1 MFPNAKGSELLSV
14 LATIDPAAQAAGT
27 LTTGWI
33 SVANHHG
40 FLSLVQ
46 TGVLGTSATVDAKL
60 QQALDNSGTS
70 AKDITGKAITQI
82 VKATGDNKQALINV
96 KPEELDTV
104 NGFGFVRLSVTVG
117 VAASQTSAQVLGLNP
132 RFAPADASNQAAVVQ
147 VISMPIQL
155 VTPPTEEPVSLLEA
169 KLHLRVDFDEDDM
182 LIASLITA
190 ARQAA
195 ETLTGRQLTTARW
208 RQVLDCFPGP
218 SLMGVPAGQTFTLP
232 GHAILLAKAPVQ
244 SVVSINYLD
253 MGSVNQTMPAL
264 TYTVDAACEPARIT
278 PVFGQI
284 WPVCLPQIGAVSVTF
299 DAGYGTASQV
309 PEGIKSWIKLRVG
322 SLYAHREE
330 VAALSR
336 GRIEPLPF
344 IDGLLDPYKVVTV

>member
-1 MFPNAKGSELLSV
+1 
-14 LATIDPAAQAAGT
+14 
-27 LTTGWI
+27 
-33 SVANHHG
+33 
-40 FLSLVQ
+40 
-46 TGVLGTSATVDAKL
+46 
-60 QQALDNSGTS
+60 
-70 AKDITGKAITQI
+70 
-82 VKATGDNKQALINV
+82 
-96 KPEELDTV
+96 
-104 NGFGFVRLSVTVG
+104 
-117 VAASQTSAQVLGLNP
+117 
-132 RFAPADASNQAAVVQ
+132 
-147 VISMPIQL
+147 MPIQL

-208 RQVLDCFPGP
+208 KQVLDCFPGP

-253 MGSVNQTMPAL
+253 MASVNQTMPAL
-264 TYTVDAACEPARIT
+264 TYTVDTACEPARIT

-336 GRIEPLPF
+336 GRIESLPF
-344 IDGLLDPYKVVTV
+344 IDGLLDPYKVVIA

>member
-1 MFPNAKGSELLSV
+1 
-14 LATIDPAAQAAGT
+14 
-27 LTTGWI
+27 
-33 SVANHHG
+33 
-40 FLSLVQ
+40 
-46 TGVLGTSATVDAKL
+46 
-60 QQALDNSGTS
+60 
-70 AKDITGKAITQI
+70 
-82 VKATGDNKQALINV
+82 
-96 KPEELDTV
+96 
-104 NGFGFVRLSVTVG
+104 
-117 VAASQTSAQVLGLNP
+117 
-132 RFAPADASNQAAVVQ
+132 
-147 VISMPIQL
+147 MPIQL

-208 RQVLDCFPGP
+208 KQVLDCFPGP

-264 TYTVDAACEPARIT
+264 TYTVDVACEPARIT

-284 WPVCLPQIGAVSVTF
+284 WPICLPQIGAVSVTF

-336 GRIEPLPF
+336 GRIESLPF
-344 IDGLLDPYKVVTV
+344 IDGLLDPYKVVIA

>member
-1 MFPNAKGSELLSV
+1 
-14 LATIDPAAQAAGT
+14 
-27 LTTGWI
+27 
-33 SVANHHG
+33 
-40 FLSLVQ
+40 
-46 TGVLGTSATVDAKL
+46 
-60 QQALDNSGTS
+60 
-70 AKDITGKAITQI
+70 
-82 VKATGDNKQALINV
+82 
-96 KPEELDTV
+96 
-104 NGFGFVRLSVTVG
+104 
-117 VAASQTSAQVLGLNP
+117 
-132 RFAPADASNQAAVVQ
+132 
-147 VISMPIQL
+147 MPIQL

-208 RQVLDCFPGP
+208 KQVLDCFPGP

-253 MGSVNQTMPAL
+253 MASVNQTMPAL
-264 TYTVDAACEPARIT
+264 TYTVDTACEPARIT

-284 WPVCLPQIGAVSVTF
+284 WPICLPQIGAVSVTF

-309 PEGIKSWIKLRVG
+309 PEGIKSWIKLRLG

-336 GRIEPLPF
+336 GRIESLPF
-344 IDGLLDPYKVVTV
+344 IDGLLDPYKVVTA